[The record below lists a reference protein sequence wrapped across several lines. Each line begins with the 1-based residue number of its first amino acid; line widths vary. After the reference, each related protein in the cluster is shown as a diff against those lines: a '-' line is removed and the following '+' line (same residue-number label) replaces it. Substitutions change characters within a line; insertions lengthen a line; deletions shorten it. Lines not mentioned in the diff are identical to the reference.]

1 MSTMSNKNKKR
12 AKLHSRKL
20 VALATATALTLSL
33 PAGAFAATNVAVP
46 VSASVAGAGS
56 TADSSASTA
65 EGLPT
70 TNATN
75 AEVDVAITKSQ
86 AIALAQKYVSIPE
99 TYKLQSASLSSSFRS
114 SGQYSV
120 WSLSYTY
127 QVKERT
133 LGNINVTIDA
143 GNGELIGYNS
153 YTDDSNVKPVYPPKV
168 DRDQAT
174 KVAQSFIAKVA
185 AFYKDQI
192 ELDAY
197 AGVGE
202 KPPLTGKV
210 VHTIRFDRVVNG
222 IPFVEN
228 YIDMQID
235 GEGHVL
241 SYNRYW
247 DNSITFD
254 QAAPA
259 VTGDEAAVKLQQ
271 AATPTLAYIIPY
283 GMKQRKP
290 LLVYGVAPVAISAI
304 TGETISS
311 QSAPAKETQISTKPL
326 GEKPSADGSLTK
338 EQASAKVD
346 AAFGLPKDAKLTS
359 SEYGE
364 YADDSTGKNRA
375 YWQLSYSVGN
385 EEDNKRGGQSIYAQ
399 VDAQTGEV
407 RSYSAYDST
416 NTGTGVTYAAAR
428 TKAIEVLGKQLGW
441 LADQYYLMEYDA
453 STANYEGKKP
463 EEIGNYYFNAI
474 RKVNGVPVESES
486 VQVSISAYDGE
497 VESYYSNTS
506 GFEFPATA
514 PAVIGDAKA
523 VDAWM
528 DYYRV
533 QLTYQSDYNYYW
545 DGQPIPVEKYKL
557 MVAAGEIKPNE
568 VKSQGEAKLVYQLV
582 PRYNLD
588 QNVTLDAE
596 TGHWINSEDGTL
608 TTLERETASDIEGHW
623 AQRELE
629 LMVAYKA
636 LDLQDGKVNPNAVIT
651 RGEMIKMLV
660 LAMNQGTPVY
670 YASDSAKMGSAAA
683 SFNDVATD
691 SGYFAYVE
699 TALQQ
704 QLIDVGDGTFNP
716 EGKVDRE
723 EMAELIVRALGY
735 NPLAER
741 DNLFNVTFA
750 DSDKVE
756 QKGQA
761 AIAIGLGI
769 MTLQNGKFLPEREV
783 TRAEAATAFFR
794 FLQAKADL
802 KEAPL
807 RDK

>member
-1 MSTMSNKNKKR
+1 MSTKSNKNKKR
-12 AKLHSRKL
+12 AKLHTRKL

-33 PAGAFAATNVAVP
+33 PAGAFAATNAAVP
-46 VSASVAGAGS
+46 VSTPAASDSSTGAGA
-56 TADSSASTA
+56 TSSSA

-70 TNATN
+70 TDPTN
-75 AEVDVAITKSQ
+75 LDTEITKSE

-99 TYKLQSASLSSSFRS
+99 TFKLQSASLSSSFRS
-114 SGQYSV
+114 SGLYSV

-133 LGNINVTIDA
+133 LGTINVTIDA
-143 GNGELIGYNS
+143 DNGELIGYNS
-153 YTDDSNVKPVYPPKV
+153 YTDTSNVKPVYPPKV
-168 DRDQAT
+168 DREQAA

-185 AFYKDQI
+185 AAYKDQI
-192 ELDAY
+192 QINAY
-197 AGVGE
+197 VGVDE
-202 KPPLTGKV
+202 KPPLTGQV
-210 VHTIRFDRVVNG
+210 VHSIRFDRLVNG

-228 YIDMQID
+228 YIEMQID

-247 DNSITFD
+247 DDTVKFD
-254 QAAPA
+254 KAAPA
-259 VTGDEAAVKLQQ
+259 LTGDEAAAKLQQ
-271 AATPTLAYIIPY
+271 ALKPTLAYIVPY
-283 GMKQRKP
+283 QMKPRKP
-290 LLVYGVAPVAISAI
+290 LLVYNTGAVAISAI
-304 TGETISS
+304 TGETVGS
-311 QSAPAKETQISTKPL
+311 QSKPGKETQISSKPL
-326 GEKPSADGSLTK
+326 GSKPADDGSLTK
-338 EQASAKVD
+338 DQAAAKVD
-346 AAFGLPKDAKLTS
+346 AAFGIPKDAKLTS
-359 SEYGE
+359 SQYGE
-364 YADDSTGKNRA
+364 YADDVTGKNRA
-375 YWQLSYSVGN
+375 YWQLSYSVG
-385 EEDNKRGGQSIYAQ
+385 DNDEKRGGSSIYAQ

-407 RSYSAYDST
+407 RSYSAYKSS
-416 NTGTGVTYAAAR
+416 NEGTGVTYAAAR

-441 LADQYYLMEYDA
+441 LADQYYLMEYDT
-453 STANYEGKKP
+453 SNYEDKKP
-463 EEIGNYYFNAI
+463 EQIGSYYFNAI
-474 RKVNGVPVESES
+474 RKVGGVPVDMES
-486 VQVSISAYDGE
+486 VQVSINAYDGS
-497 VESYYSNTS
+497 VESYWSNTS
-506 GFEFPATA
+506 ELEYPSKA
-514 PAVIGDAKA
+514 PSVIGDAKA
-523 VDAWM
+523 ADAWM

-545 DGQPIPVEKYKL
+545 DGQPIPIEKYKV
-557 MVAAGEIKPNE
+557 MVAAGEIKPDE

-588 QNVTLDAE
+588 QNVTLDAQ
-596 TGHWINSEDGTL
+596 TGHWINADDGTNA
-608 TTLERETASDIEGHW
+608 TLERQSASDIEGHW

-636 LDLQDGKVNPNAVIT
+636 LDLKDGKVNPNAVIT

-660 LAMNQGTPVY
+660 LAMNQGTPIY
-670 YASDSAKMGSAAA
+670 YASDAKAEAAA
-683 SFNDVATD
+683 SFNDVSAD

-723 EMAELIVRALGY
+723 ELAELIVRALGY
-735 NPLAER
+735 NPLAEHN
-741 DNLFNVTFA
+741 NLFNITFS

-761 AIAIGLGI
+761 AIAVGLGI
-769 MTLQNGKFLPEREV
+769 MTLQNGKFLPERQV

-794 FLQAKADL
+794 FLQSKADL

>member
-1 MSTMSNKNKKR
+1 MSTKSNKNRKR
-12 AKLHSRKL
+12 KLNSRKL

-33 PAGAFAATNVAVP
+33 PTGAFAASNEAVAV
-46 VSASVAGAGS
+46 SA
-56 TADSSASTA
+56 TADSAQSTTASSSA

-70 TNATN
+70 TEANVQLDA
-75 AEVDVAITKSQ
+75 AITKTK
-86 AIALAQKYVSIPE
+86 AIALAQQYVSIPE

-153 YTDDSNVKPVYPPKV
+153 YTDDTNVKPVYPAKV

-174 KVAQSFIAKVA
+174 EVAQSFIAKVA
-185 AFYKDQI
+185 AAYKDQV

-197 AGVGE
+197 VGVGD

-210 VHTIRFDRVVNG
+210 VHSIRFNRIVNG

-228 YIDMQID
+228 YIDLQID

-254 QAAPA
+254 KAAAAVTSDEAVAKLQAAA
-259 VTGDEAAVKLQQ
+259 S
-271 AATPTLAYIIPY
+271 PTLAYIIPY
-283 GMKQRKP
+283 QMKPRKP
-290 LLVYGVAPVAISAI
+290 LLVYGMAPVAISAI
-304 TGETISS
+304 TGEVVGGESTT
-311 QSAPAKETQISTKPL
+311 AKETQISAKPL
-326 GEKPSADGSLTK
+326 GTKPSSDAALTK
-338 EQASAKVD
+338 EQAAAKVD

-364 YADDSTGKNRA
+364 YADDATGKNRS
-375 YWQLSYSVGN
+375 YWQLSYSVESADKN
-385 EEDNKRGGQSIYAQ
+385 NGGTSIYAQ

-407 RSYSAYDST
+407 RSYSAYNSA
-416 NTGTGVTYAAAR
+416 NTGTGATYAAAR

-441 LADQYYLMEYDA
+441 LADQYYLMEYDT
-453 STANYEGKKP
+453 SVYENKRP
-463 EEIGNYYFNAI
+463 EQIGNYYFNAV
-474 RKVNGVPVESES
+474 RKVNGVSVDSES
-486 VQVSISAYDGE
+486 VQVSISAYDGS
-497 VESYYSNTS
+497 VESYWSNTS
-506 GFEFPATA
+506 GFEFPAIA
-514 PAVIGDAKA
+514 PKVIGDDKA
-523 VDAWM
+523 ADAWM

-533 QLTYQSDYNYYW
+533 QLTYQSEYNYYW

-557 MVAAGEIKPNE
+557 MVAAGEIQPNE

-588 QNVTLDAE
+588 QNVTLDAL
-596 TGHWINSEDGTL
+596 TGQWINADDGTV
-608 TTLERETASDIEGHW
+608 TTLERQTATDIEGHW

-629 LMVAYKA
+629 LMVTYKA

-660 LAMNQGTPVY
+660 LAMNQGTPIY
-670 YASDSAKMGSAAA
+670 YASDAKAEATA
-683 SFNDVATD
+683 SFNDVAAD

-735 NPLAER
+735 NPLAEH
-741 DNLFNVTFA
+741 DNLFNVTFSDA
-750 DSDKVE
+750 DKVE

-761 AIAIGLGI
+761 AIAVGLGI

-794 FLQAKADL
+794 FLQVKADL